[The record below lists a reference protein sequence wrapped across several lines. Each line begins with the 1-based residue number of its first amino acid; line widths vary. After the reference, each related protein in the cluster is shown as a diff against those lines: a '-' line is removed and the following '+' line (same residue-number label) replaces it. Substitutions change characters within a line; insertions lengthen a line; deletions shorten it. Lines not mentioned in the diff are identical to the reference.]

1 MFPET
6 MDDGME
12 IPQTQMDQQDQTAV
26 QRMAEPAQM
35 MKTAVNDLC
44 NYQNDTDLANRAI
57 PELIRLLTQGDVQTV
72 QQASMTV
79 NQLTKKEASCHSVMN
94 NFQMVGALVR
104 TATSSQDPDTVKSTV
119 GAMHNMSHHRFLF
132 LFFFFFQ
139 FSIICIVIWCK
150 NLYGP
155 RIDILVLKKLLIN
168 TTKNFFKKHINIIC
182 FSSFLTHLI

>member
-1 MFPET
+1 MTNTTIRASKKVYYVFSIDLLFKILSKVTKDFFTIMSTFNYFLLLQPISSRMRQAMFPET

-12 IPQTQMDQQDQTAV
+12 IPQPQMEQQQQQEQTAV

-35 MKTAVNDLC
+35 MKTAVSDLC

-79 NQLTKKEASCHSVMN
+79 NQLTKKEASCHAVMS
-94 NFQMVGALVR
+94 NFQMVDALVR

-119 GAMHNMSHHRFLF
+119 GAMHNMSHHR
-132 LFFFFFQ
+132 
-139 FSIICIVIWCK
+139 
-150 NLYGP
+150 
-155 RIDILVLKKLLIN
+155 
-168 TTKNFFKKHINIIC
+168 
-182 FSSFLTHLI
+182 

>member
-1 MFPET
+1 MRQAMFPET

-12 IPQTQMDQQDQTAV
+12 IPQTQMEQQQQQQDQTAI

-35 MKTAVNDLC
+35 MKTAVSDLC

-79 NQLTKKEASCHSVMN
+79 NQLTKKEASCHAVMS
-94 NFQMVGALVR
+94 NFQMVDALVR

-119 GAMHNMSHHRFLF
+119 GAMHNMSHHR
-132 LFFFFFQ
+132 
-139 FSIICIVIWCK
+139 
-150 NLYGP
+150 
-155 RIDILVLKKLLIN
+155 
-168 TTKNFFKKHINIIC
+168 
-182 FSSFLTHLI
+182 